1 MKVRCKRCNR
11 EVEVPITEKQLEDW
25 IKSGDYIQ
33 IYFPQLS
40 AAEREMFVSGI
51 CNDCWNELF
60 PEEDEE

>member
-11 EVEVPITEKQLEDW
+11 EVEVPITEKQLESW

-33 IYFPQLS
+33 TYFPHLS

-60 PEEDEE
+60 PEENEE